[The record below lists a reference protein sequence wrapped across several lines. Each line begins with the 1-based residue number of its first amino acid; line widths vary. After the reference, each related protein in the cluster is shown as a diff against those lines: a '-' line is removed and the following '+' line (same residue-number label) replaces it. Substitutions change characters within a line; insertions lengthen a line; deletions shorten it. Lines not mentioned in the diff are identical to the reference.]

1 MTSMKAEGVALVT
14 GASRGIGRAT
24 ALELASRG
32 FEVVATMRR
41 PEAGDDLRAEAAR
54 RGGRL
59 RCLRLDVEDPASIHI
74 PSGLRVLVNNAG
86 IEGENLPVEHAPVAE
101 WRRIFET
108 NVFGLIEVTRRAIPE
123 LRASGGGVIC
133 NITSCSTLV
142 PMPFF
147 AVYRA
152 SKAAVSALGESLRSE
167 LAAFGIRIV
176 EIMPGAIETDM
187 LAASSHLPEA
197 ARFDE
202 YRPQAEKVREGRAAS
217 AALTTPAETAARAIA
232 DAILSSEVP
241 LRNACDPMGEGL
253 LTAWRATSDEEMMQ
267 SMLAAFTPLEGKG
280 SESDGS

>member
-1 MTSMKAEGVALVT
+1 MAIRGPALVT
-14 GASRGIGRAT
+14 GASRGLGRAI
-24 ALELASRG
+24 ALELARRG

-41 PEAGDDLRAEAAR
+41 PEAGEDLHEEAAR
-54 RGGRL
+54 RGGQL
-59 RCLRLDVEDPASIHI
+59 RCVRLDVEDPASIEI

-86 IEGENLPVEHAPVAE
+86 IEGENLPVEHTPAAE

-133 NITSCSTLV
+133 NVTSCSTLV

-152 SKAAVSALGESLRSE
+152 SKAAVAALGESLRSE
-167 LAAFGIRIV
+167 LATFGIRMV

-187 LAASSHLPEA
+187 LAASSQLPEA
-197 ARFDE
+197 ARFE
-202 YRPQAEKVREGRAAS
+202 AYRSQAEKVREGRAAS
-217 AALTTPAETAARAIA
+217 AALTTPAQTAARAIA
-232 DAILSSEVP
+232 DAILNAEAP

-267 SMLAAFTPLEGKG
+267 TMLAAFTSVSAKG
-280 SESDGS
+280 SKSDGS